1 MTNEFVLIGEGID
14 IGPWLKSNTESKS
27 MPSVTNRCLDE
38 LQMLICVN
46 VKCQKTLVIIEYNHF
61 HIAIWHPTLTLF
73 FEPSRIYER
82 QVLKHFD
89 CREVLTSLVMN
100 QKTNMTK
107 TTIPSRTKQSSG
119 MKSGIS
125 KAMKRPKVLVLKQGL
140 VRQTKM
146 VLCLT
151 NLL

>member
-1 MTNEFVLIGEGID
+1 MAIWHPTLTLVLEPSRIYERQV
-14 IGPWLKSNTESKS
+14 LKQRRQYTESKS

-46 VKCQKTLVIIEYNHF
+46 VNCQKTLVIIECNHF

-82 QVLKHFD
+82 QVLKRFD

-100 QKTNMTK
+100 QKSNMTK

-125 KAMKRPKVLVLKQGL
+125 KAMKR
-140 VRQTKM
+140 R
-146 VLCLT
+146 
-151 NLL
+151 